1 MYDFRQR
8 QGVDNNDT
16 VIVGQFFFIISFFV
30 FNTTFFVPRQPIDN
44 WVWERRSRGNVTN
57 RWSLKT
63 YLWQVIHQLCCRLIT
78 TPTPPPNLRQFMEP
92 QSFQLLASLSYTSM
106 VFKYVVPSNPPT
118 ANSWPFTTA
127 KPTWF
132 KKI

>member
-57 RWSLKT
+57 R
-63 YLWQVIHQLCCRLIT
+63 
-78 TPTPPPNLRQFMEP
+78 
-92 QSFQLLASLSYTSM
+92 
-106 VFKYVVPSNPPT
+106 
-118 ANSWPFTTA
+118 
-127 KPTWF
+127 
-132 KKI
+132 

>member
-1 MYDFRQR
+1 MYDFRDKGR
-8 QGVDNNDT
+8 GVDNNDS
-16 VIVGQFFFIISFFV
+16 VIVRQFFFIISLFV
-30 FNTTFFVPRQPIDN
+30 FNTTFFVPRKPIDN
-44 WVWERRSRGNVTN
+44 WVGERRSRGNVTN

-118 ANSWPFTTA
+118 AKSWPFTTA
-127 KPTWF
+127 NPT
-132 KKI
+132 